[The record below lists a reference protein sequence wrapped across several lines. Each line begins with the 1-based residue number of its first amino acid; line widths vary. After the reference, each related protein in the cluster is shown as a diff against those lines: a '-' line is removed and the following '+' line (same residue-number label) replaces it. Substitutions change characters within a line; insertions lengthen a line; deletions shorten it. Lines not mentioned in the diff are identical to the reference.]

1 MKIQGIIPPI
11 VTPLVAPDQMD
22 HKGLERLIEHVIKGG
37 VHGIFI
43 LGTTG
48 EAPSL
53 SYRLRYE
60 LVERA
65 CKQVAGRL
73 PVMVGVT
80 DTAFS
85 ESVKLA
91 NFAQK
96 NGADA
101 VVLAPPYYF
110 TASPDELRE
119 YIADLMKE
127 ISIPLYLYNMPS
139 MTKTMLDA
147 ETVQFASEIKGI
159 KGLKDSSGNMTYF
172 HMLKHKLA
180 HKNDFAFYV
189 GPEEILAEALFIG
202 ADGGVNGGANFC
214 PELYVQLYNAAQ
226 AKNWELAI
234 KLQEQILEISSAI
247 YTVGRFGS
255 SYLKGVKCALSLLG
269 ICSDT
274 LAEPFRS
281 FKAPER
287 EKIKTRLEKL
297 GLLK

>member
-1 MKIQGIIPPI
+1 MKIKGIIPPI
-11 VTPLVAPDQMD
+11 VTPLISPDELD
-22 HKGLERLIEHVIKGG
+22 KKGLEKLIEHVIKGG

-53 SYRLRYE
+53 SYKIRHE
-60 LVERA
+60 LIERA
-65 CKQVAGRL
+65 CKQIAGRV
-73 PVMVGVT
+73 PVMVGIT
-80 DTAFS
+80 DTAFI

-91 NFAQK
+91 SFAK
-96 NGADA
+96 ENGADA

-110 TASPDELRE
+110 TAGPDELRE
-119 YIADLMKE
+119 YISDMMKE

-139 MTKTMLDA
+139 MTKLMLDP
-147 ETVQFASEIKGI
+147 ETVQFASEIKGV

-172 HMLKHKLA
+172 HMLRHKL
-180 HKNDFAFYV
+180 KDKKDFALYV
-189 GPEEILAEALFIG
+189 GPEEILAESLFIG

-214 PELYVQLYNAAQ
+214 PELYVNLFNAAQ
-226 AKNWELAI
+226 AGNWDLAR
-234 KLQEQILEISSAI
+234 KLQEKVLDISAAI

-269 ICSDT
+269 ICNDT
-274 LAEPFRS
+274 LAQPFRS
-281 FKAPER
+281 FREPER
-287 EKIKTRLEKL
+287 EKIRTRLQKI